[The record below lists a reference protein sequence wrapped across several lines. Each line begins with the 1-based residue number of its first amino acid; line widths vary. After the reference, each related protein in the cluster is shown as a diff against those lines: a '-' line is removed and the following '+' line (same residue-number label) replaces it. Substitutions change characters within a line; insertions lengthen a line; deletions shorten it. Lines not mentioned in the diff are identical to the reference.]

1 MIQLNKR
8 LEKTM
13 LVLPAALFLIL
24 FSIYPLIF
32 SFRLIFIKW
41 FLNKPNPPTFIGL
54 KNIQNVLM
62 DTRFWNSLRVTLVIL
77 LIAVTVETLAG
88 LFLSLLF
95 RDKVYGKRIIIS
107 LLMIPIMISPMVI
120 GIIWR
125 FILNP
130 EIGIANYILK
140 MIGLQPLVWLGD
152 IKYALSTI
160 ILIDIWQWMPF
171 MFIIFLSGMQGI
183 SPNLYEAAEVD
194 GASEWGLIRYITIPM
209 LKPIMYIGIL
219 IRSIDSFKMFDL
231 VYILT
236 RGGPVNSTETA
247 SLYIY
252 KTGFN
257 FFNMGKA
264 STMSYVLLIIMTFL
278 IQRFIGKKEIV

>member
-8 LEKTM
+8 FDKIM

-32 SFRLIFIKW
+32 SFRLVFFKW

-54 KNIQNVLM
+54 NNIQNVLL
-62 DTRFWNSLRVTLVIL
+62 DARFWNSLRVTLAIL
-77 LIAVTVETLAG
+77 LIGVTVETLAG

-160 ILIDIWQWMPF
+160 ILIDIWQWTPF

-183 SPNLYEAAEVD
+183 SSSLYEAAEVD
-194 GASEWGLIRYITIPM
+194 GASELGLIRYITIPM
-209 LKPIMYIGIL
+209 LKPIMYIAIL

-264 STMSYVLLIIMTFL
+264 STMSYALLIIMTIL
-278 IQRFIGKKEIV
+278 IQFFIGKREIV

>member
-1 MIQLNKR
+1 MIKLTKR
-8 LEKTM
+8 LDKIM
-13 LVLPAALFLIL
+13 LVLPAAIFLIL
-24 FSIYPLIF
+24 FSIYPLLF
-32 SFRLIFIKW
+32 SFRLIFYKW
-41 FLNKPNPPTFIGL
+41 FLNKPNPPSFVGL
-54 KNIQNVLM
+54 NNIQNVLM
-62 DTRFWNSLRVTLVIL
+62 DARFWNSFK
-77 LIAVTVETLAG
+77 VTVTILIVAVAIETLAG

-95 RDKVYGKRIIIS
+95 RDRVYGKRIIIS

-140 MIGLQPLVWLGD
+140 LFGLQPLVWLGD
-152 IKYALSTI
+152 IKYALPSI
-160 ILIDIWQWMPF
+160 ILIDIWQWTPF

-183 SPNLYEAAEVD
+183 SLSLYEAAEVD
-194 GASEWGLIRYITIPM
+194 GASELDLIRYITIPM
-209 LKPIMYIGIL
+209 LKPIMYIAIL

-264 STMSYVLLIIMTFL
+264 STMSYILLIIMTIL
-278 IQRFIGKKEIV
+278 IQLFIGKREVV

>member
-8 LEKTM
+8 FDKTM
-13 LVLPAALFLIL
+13 LVLPATLFLIL

-32 SFRLIFIKW
+32 SFRLVFFKW
-41 FLNKPNPPTFIGL
+41 FLNKPNPPSFIGL
-54 KNIQNVLM
+54 SNIQNVLL
-62 DTRFWNSLRVTLVIL
+62 DARFWNSLKVTLIIL
-77 LIAVTVETLAG
+77 LIAVTIETLAG

-140 MIGLQPLVWLGD
+140 MVGLQPLIWLGD

-160 ILIDIWQWMPF
+160 ILIDIWQWTPF
-171 MFIIFLSGMQGI
+171 LFIIFLSGMQGI

-264 STMSYVLLIIMTFL
+264 STMSYILLIIMTFL

>member
-1 MIQLNKR
+1 L
-8 LEKTM
+8 
-13 LVLPAALFLIL
+13 
-24 FSIYPLIF
+24 
-32 SFRLIFIKW
+32 
-41 FLNKPNPPTFIGL
+41 
-54 KNIQNVLM
+54 
-62 DTRFWNSLRVTLVIL
+62 
-77 LIAVTVETLAG
+77 
-88 LFLSLLF
+88 
-95 RDKVYGKRIIIS
+95 
-107 LLMIPIMISPMVI
+107 
-120 GIIWR
+120 
-125 FILNP
+125 
-130 EIGIANYILK
+130 
-140 MIGLQPLVWLGD
+140 
-152 IKYALSTI
+152 
-160 ILIDIWQWMPF
+160 
-171 MFIIFLSGMQGI
+171 FIIFLSGMQGI

-264 STMSYVLLIIMTFL
+264 STMSYILLVIMTFL

>member
-1 MIQLNKR
+1 MVFKQTKPSLFCGLN
-8 LEKTM
+8 
-13 LVLPAALFLIL
+13 
-24 FSIYPLIF
+24 
-32 SFRLIFIKW
+32 
-41 FLNKPNPPTFIGL
+41 
-54 KNIQNVLM
+54 NIQNVLL
-62 DTRFWNSLRVTLVIL
+62 DARFWNSFK
-77 LIAVTVETLAG
+77 VTVTILIVAVAIETLAG

-95 RDKVYGKRIIIS
+95 RDRVYGKRIIIS

-140 MIGLQPLVWLGD
+140 LFGLQPLVWLGD
-152 IKYALSTI
+152 IKYALPSI
-160 ILIDIWQWMPF
+160 ILIDIWQWTPF

-183 SPNLYEAAEVD
+183 SLSLYEAAEVD
-194 GASEWGLIRYITIPM
+194 GASELDLIRYITIPM
-209 LKPIMYIGIL
+209 LKPIMYIAIL

-264 STMSYVLLIIMTFL
+264 STMSYILLIIMTIL
-278 IQRFIGKKEIV
+278 IQLFIGKREVV

>member
-1 MIQLNKR
+1 MIQLNKHFD
-8 LEKTM
+8 KTI

-32 SFRLIFIKW
+32 SFRLVFFKW
-41 FLNKPNPPTFIGL
+41 FLNKPNPPSFIGL
-54 KNIQNVLM
+54 SNIQNVLL

-160 ILIDIWQWMPF
+160 ILIDIWQWTPF

-194 GASEWGLIRYITIPM
+194 GASEWGLIRFITIPM

-264 STMSYVLLIIMTFL
+264 STMSYILLIIMTFL

>member
-8 LEKTM
+8 FDKTM

-32 SFRLIFIKW
+32 SFRLVFFKW
-41 FLNKPNPPTFIGL
+41 FLNKPNPPSFIGL
-54 KNIQNVLM
+54 SNIQNVLL
-62 DTRFWNSLRVTLVIL
+62 DSRFWNSLKVTLIIL
-77 LIAVTVETLAG
+77 LIAVTIETLAG

-140 MIGLQPLVWLGD
+140 MVGLQPLIWLGD

-160 ILIDIWQWMPF
+160 ILIDIWQWTPF
-171 MFIIFLSGMQGI
+171 LFIIFLSGMQGI

-264 STMSYVLLIIMTFL
+264 STMSYILLVIMTFL

>member
-8 LEKTM
+8 FDETM
-13 LVLPAALFLIL
+13 LVLPATLFLIL

-32 SFRLIFIKW
+32 SFRLVFFKW
-41 FLNKPNPPTFIGL
+41 FLNKPNPPSFIGL
-54 KNIQNVLM
+54 SNIQNVLL
-62 DTRFWNSLRVTLVIL
+62 DARFWNSLKVTLIIL
-77 LIAVTVETLAG
+77 LIAVTIETLAG

-140 MIGLQPLVWLGD
+140 MVGLQPLIWLGD

-160 ILIDIWQWMPF
+160 ILIDIWQWTPF
-171 MFIIFLSGMQGI
+171 LFIIFLSGMQGI

-264 STMSYVLLIIMTFL
+264 STMSYILLIIMTFL

>member
-8 LEKTM
+8 FDKTM

-32 SFRLIFIKW
+32 SFRLVFFKW
-41 FLNKPNPPTFIGL
+41 FLNKPNPPSFIGL
-54 KNIQNVLM
+54 SNIQNVLL
-62 DTRFWNSLRVTLVIL
+62 DARFWNSLKVTLIIL
-77 LIAVTVETLAG
+77 LIAVTIETLAG

-140 MIGLQPLVWLGD
+140 MVGLQPLIWLGD

-160 ILIDIWQWMPF
+160 ILIDIWQWTPF
-171 MFIIFLSGMQGI
+171 LFIIFLSGMQGI

-264 STMSYVLLIIMTFL
+264 STMSYILLIIMTFL

>member
-1 MIQLNKR
+1 MIQLNKHFD
-8 LEKTM
+8 KTM

-32 SFRLIFIKW
+32 SFRLVFFKW
-41 FLNKPNPPTFIGL
+41 FLNKPNPPSFIGL
-54 KNIQNVLM
+54 SNIQNVLL

-160 ILIDIWQWMPF
+160 ILIDIWQWTPF

-194 GASEWGLIRYITIPM
+194 GASEWGLIRFITIPM

-264 STMSYVLLIIMTFL
+264 STMSYILLIIMTFL

>member
-32 SFRLIFIKW
+32 SFRLVFIKW

-160 ILIDIWQWMPF
+160 ILIDIWQWTPF

-264 STMSYVLLIIMTFL
+264 STMSYILLVIMTFL

>member
-8 LEKTM
+8 FDETM
-13 LVLPAALFLIL
+13 LVLPATLFLIL

-32 SFRLIFIKW
+32 SFRLVFFKW
-41 FLNKPNPPTFIGL
+41 FLNKPNPPSFIGL
-54 KNIQNVLM
+54 SNIQNVLL
-62 DTRFWNSLRVTLVIL
+62 DARFWNSLKVTLIVL
-77 LIAVTVETLAG
+77 LIAVTIETLAG

-140 MIGLQPLVWLGD
+140 MVGLQPLIWLGD

-160 ILIDIWQWMPF
+160 ILIDIWQWTPF
-171 MFIIFLSGMQGI
+171 LFIIFLSGMQGI

-264 STMSYVLLIIMTFL
+264 STMSYILLIIMTFL

>member
-1 MIQLNKR
+1 MIFYEDSHSIILYERKR
-8 LEKTM
+8 EEKQIN
-13 LVLPAALFLIL
+13 LLQADSGQRIIPSFAKVAQKIDRPKISQFLGMI
-24 FSIYPLIF
+24 IF
-32 SFRLIFIKW
+32 VVS
-41 FLNKPNPPTFIGL
+41 
-54 KNIQNVLM
+54 
-62 DTRFWNSLRVTLVIL
+62 
-77 LIAVTVETLAG
+77 LAG

-140 MIGLQPLVWLGD
+140 MVGLQPLIWLGD

-160 ILIDIWQWMPF
+160 ILIDIWQWTPF
-171 MFIIFLSGMQGI
+171 LFIIFLSGMQGI

-264 STMSYVLLIIMTFL
+264 STMSYILLIIMTFL

>member
-8 LEKTM
+8 FDKIM

-32 SFRLIFIKW
+32 SFRLVFFKW

-54 KNIQNVLM
+54 NNIQNVLL
-62 DTRFWNSLRVTLVIL
+62 DARFWNSLRVTLAIL
-77 LIAVTVETLAG
+77 LIGVTVETLAG

-160 ILIDIWQWMPF
+160 ILIDIWQWTPF

-183 SPNLYEAAEVD
+183 SSSLYEAAEVD
-194 GASEWGLIRYITIPM
+194 GASELGLIRYITIPM
-209 LKPIMYIGIL
+209 LKPIMYIAIL
-219 IRSIDSFKMFDL
+219 IRSIDSFKLFDL

-264 STMSYVLLIIMTFL
+264 STMSYVLLIIMTIL
-278 IQRFIGKKEIV
+278 IQFFIGKREIV

>member
-160 ILIDIWQWMPF
+160 ILIDIWQWTPF

>member
-8 LEKTM
+8 FDETM
-13 LVLPAALFLIL
+13 LVLPATLFLIL

-32 SFRLIFIKW
+32 SFRLVFFKW
-41 FLNKPNPPTFIGL
+41 FLNKPNPPSFIGL
-54 KNIQNVLM
+54 SNIQNVLL
-62 DTRFWNSLRVTLVIL
+62 DSRFWNSLKVTLIIL
-77 LIAVTVETLAG
+77 LIAVTIETLAG

-140 MIGLQPLVWLGD
+140 MVGLQPLIWLGD

-160 ILIDIWQWMPF
+160 ILIDIWQWTPF
-171 MFIIFLSGMQGI
+171 LFIIFLSGMQGI

-264 STMSYVLLIIMTFL
+264 STMSYILLIIMTFL

>member
-8 LEKTM
+8 FDKTM
-13 LVLPAALFLIL
+13 LVLPATLFLIL

-32 SFRLIFIKW
+32 SFRLVFFKW
-41 FLNKPNPPTFIGL
+41 FLNKPNPPSFIGL
-54 KNIQNVLM
+54 SNIQNVLL
-62 DTRFWNSLRVTLVIL
+62 DSRFWNSLKVTLIIL
-77 LIAVTVETLAG
+77 LIAVTIETLAG

-140 MIGLQPLVWLGD
+140 MVGLQPLIWLGD

-160 ILIDIWQWMPF
+160 ILIDIWQWTPF
-171 MFIIFLSGMQGI
+171 LFIIFLSGMQGI

-264 STMSYVLLIIMTFL
+264 STMSYILLIIMTFL

>member
-8 LEKTM
+8 FDETM
-13 LVLPAALFLIL
+13 LVLPATLFLIL

-32 SFRLIFIKW
+32 SFRLVFFKW
-41 FLNKPNPPTFIGL
+41 FLNKPNPPSFIGL
-54 KNIQNVLM
+54 SNIQNVLL
-62 DTRFWNSLRVTLVIL
+62 DARFWNSLKVTLIIL
-77 LIAVTVETLAG
+77 LIAVTIETLAG

-140 MIGLQPLVWLGD
+140 MVGLQPLIWLGD

-160 ILIDIWQWMPF
+160 ILIDIWQWTPF
-171 MFIIFLSGMQGI
+171 LFIIFLSGMQGI

-252 KTGFN
+252 KTRFN

-264 STMSYVLLIIMTFL
+264 STMSYILLIIMTFL

>member
-1 MIQLNKR
+1 MIQLNKHFD
-8 LEKTM
+8 KTM

-32 SFRLIFIKW
+32 SFRLVFFKW
-41 FLNKPNPPTFIGL
+41 FLNKPNPPSFIGL
-54 KNIQNVLM
+54 SNIQNILL

-160 ILIDIWQWMPF
+160 ILIDIWQWTPF

-194 GASEWGLIRYITIPM
+194 GASEWGLIRFITIPM

-264 STMSYVLLIIMTFL
+264 STMSYILLIIMTFL

>member
-1 MIQLNKR
+1 MIHLNKR

-54 KNIQNVLM
+54 KNIQNVLL

>member
-32 SFRLIFIKW
+32 SFRLVFIKW

-160 ILIDIWQWMPF
+160 ILIDIWQWTPF

>member
-8 LEKTM
+8 FDKTM

-32 SFRLIFIKW
+32 SFRLVFFKW
-41 FLNKPNPPTFIGL
+41 FLNKPNPPSFIGL
-54 KNIQNVLM
+54 SNIQNVLL
-62 DTRFWNSLRVTLVIL
+62 DSRFWNSLKVTLIIL
-77 LIAVTVETLAG
+77 LIAVTIETLAG

-140 MIGLQPLVWLGD
+140 MVGLQPLIWLGD

-160 ILIDIWQWMPF
+160 ILIDIWQWTPF
-171 MFIIFLSGMQGI
+171 LFIIFLSGMQGI

-264 STMSYVLLIIMTFL
+264 STMSYILLIIMTFFDTK
-278 IQRFIGKKEIV
+278 IYW

>member
-1 MIQLNKR
+1 
-8 LEKTM
+8 
-13 LVLPAALFLIL
+13 LVF
-24 FSIYPLIF
+24 F
-32 SFRLIFIKW
+32 KW
-41 FLNKPNPPTFIGL
+41 FLNKPNPPSFIGL
-54 KNIQNVLM
+54 SNIQNVLL
-62 DTRFWNSLRVTLVIL
+62 DARFWNSLKVTLIIL
-77 LIAVTVETLAG
+77 LIAVTIETLAG

-140 MIGLQPLVWLGD
+140 MVGLQPLIWLGD

-160 ILIDIWQWMPF
+160 ILIDIWQWTPF
-171 MFIIFLSGMQGI
+171 LFIIFLSGMQGI

-264 STMSYVLLIIMTFL
+264 STMSYILLIIMTFL

>member
-8 LEKTM
+8 FDKTM
-13 LVLPAALFLIL
+13 LVLPATLFLIL

-32 SFRLIFIKW
+32 SFRLVFFKW
-41 FLNKPNPPTFIGL
+41 FLNKPNPPSFIGL
-54 KNIQNVLM
+54 SNIQNVLL
-62 DTRFWNSLRVTLVIL
+62 DARFWNSLKVTLIIL
-77 LIAVTVETLAG
+77 LIAVTIETLAG

-140 MIGLQPLVWLGD
+140 MVGLQPLIWLGD

-160 ILIDIWQWMPF
+160 ILIDIWQWTPF
-171 MFIIFLSGMQGI
+171 LFIIFLSGMQGI

-236 RGGPVNSTETA
+236 RGGPVKSTETA
-247 SLYIY
+247 CLDIF

-257 FFNMGKA
+257 FFYLGKA
-264 STMSYVLLIIMTFL
+264 STMSYILLIIMTFL

>member
-8 LEKTM
+8 FDKTM

-32 SFRLIFIKW
+32 SFRLVFFKW
-41 FLNKPNPPTFIGL
+41 FLNKPNPPSFIGL
-54 KNIQNVLM
+54 SNIQNVLL
-62 DTRFWNSLRVTLVIL
+62 DARFWNSLKVTLIIL
-77 LIAVTVETLAG
+77 LIAVTIETLAG
-88 LFLSLLF
+88 LFLSLIF

-140 MIGLQPLVWLGD
+140 MVGLQPLIWLGD

-160 ILIDIWQWMPF
+160 ILIDIWQWTPF
-171 MFIIFLSGMQGI
+171 LFIIFLSGMQGI

-264 STMSYVLLIIMTFL
+264 STMSYILLIIMTFL

>member
-1 MIQLNKR
+1 MIQHNKHFN
-8 LEKTM
+8 KTM

-32 SFRLIFIKW
+32 SFRLVFFKW
-41 FLNKPNPPTFIGL
+41 FLNKPNPPTL
-54 KNIQNVLM
+54 VWLDNIRNVLL
-62 DTRFWNSLRVTLVIL
+62 DIRFWNSLKVTLIIL

-95 RDKVYGKRIIIS
+95 RDRVYGKRIIIS

-140 MIGLQPLVWLGD
+140 IFGLQPLVWLGD

-160 ILIDIWQWMPF
+160 ILIDIWQWTPF
-171 MFIIFLSGMQGI
+171 LFIIFLSGMQSI

-264 STMSYVLLIIMTFL
+264 STMSYILLVIMTFL

>member
-8 LEKTM
+8 FDETM
-13 LVLPAALFLIL
+13 LVLPATLFLIL

-32 SFRLIFIKW
+32 SFRLVFFKW
-41 FLNKPNPPTFIGL
+41 FLNKPNPPSFIGL
-54 KNIQNVLM
+54 SNIQNVLL
-62 DTRFWNSLRVTLVIL
+62 DARFLNSLKVTLIIL
-77 LIAVTVETLAG
+77 LIAVTIETLAG

-140 MIGLQPLVWLGD
+140 MVGLQPLIWLGD

-160 ILIDIWQWMPF
+160 ILIDIWQWTPF
-171 MFIIFLSGMQGI
+171 LFIIFLSGMQGI

-257 FFNMGKA
+257 FFNRGKA
-264 STMSYVLLIIMTFL
+264 STMSYILLIIMTF
-278 IQRFIGKKEIV
+278 

>member
-1 MIQLNKR
+1 
-8 LEKTM
+8 
-13 LVLPAALFLIL
+13 
-24 FSIYPLIF
+24 
-32 SFRLIFIKW
+32 
-41 FLNKPNPPTFIGL
+41 
-54 KNIQNVLM
+54 
-62 DTRFWNSLRVTLVIL
+62 
-77 LIAVTVETLAG
+77 
-88 LFLSLLF
+88 
-95 RDKVYGKRIIIS
+95 
-107 LLMIPIMISPMVI
+107 MVI

-140 MIGLQPLVWLGD
+140 MVGLQPLIWLGD

-160 ILIDIWQWMPF
+160 ILIDIWQWTPF
-171 MFIIFLSGMQGI
+171 LFIIFLSGMQGI

-264 STMSYVLLIIMTFL
+264 STMSYILLIIMTFL

>member
-1 MIQLNKR
+1 MIKLPKR
-8 LEKTM
+8 FDKIM

-24 FSIYPLIF
+24 FSIYPLLF
-32 SFRLIFIKW
+32 SFRLIFFKW
-41 FLNKPNPPTFIGL
+41 FLNKPNPPSFVWL
-54 KNIQNVLM
+54 SNIQNVLL
-62 DTRFWNSLRVTLVIL
+62 DARFWNSLKVTITIL
-77 LIAVTVETLAG
+77 LIAVAIEALAG

-95 RDKVYGKRIIIS
+95 RDKVYGKRIIIP
-107 LLMIPIMISPMVI
+107 LLMVPIMISPMVI

-140 MIGLQPLVWLGD
+140 LIGLQPLVWLGD
-152 IKYALSTI
+152 IKYALPSI
-160 ILIDIWQWMPF
+160 IFIDIWQWTPF

-183 SPNLYEAAEVD
+183 SSSLYEAAEVD
-194 GASEWGLIRYITIPM
+194 GASELGLIRYITIPM
-209 LKPIMYIGIL
+209 LKPIMYIAIL

-236 RGGPVNSTETA
+236 RGGPVNSTETT

-264 STMSYVLLIIMTFL
+264 STMSYVLLIIMTIL
-278 IQRFIGKKEIV
+278 IQFFIGKREIV